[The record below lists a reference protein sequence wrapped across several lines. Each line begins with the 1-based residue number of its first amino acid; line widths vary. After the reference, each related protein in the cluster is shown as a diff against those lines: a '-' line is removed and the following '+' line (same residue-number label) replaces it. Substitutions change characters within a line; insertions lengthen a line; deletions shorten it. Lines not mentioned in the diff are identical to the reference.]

1 MFILLEKRKHDKGGE
16 FVLNNKSEIGA
27 GVFLFLFASVFFVQ
41 ALGYEYLGSL
51 GPGPGFFSTWISGA
65 LAILSL
71 LYIYQSYKKGKTKEK
86 TVEIEEED
94 STSEESAPKEKSFG
108 KIAYIVGCMVFYVLA
123 LNFLGFVLTTAI
135 FLFAL
140 LFKEYKWYTSLGI
153 AIFVSILLFWLFGSL
168 LNVAL
173 PVNVLGW

>member
-1 MFILLEKRKHDKGGE
+1 M
-16 FVLNNKSEIGA
+16 LNYKSEMGA
-27 GVFLFLFASVFFVQ
+27 GIFLFLFASVFFVQ

-51 GPGPGFFSTWISGA
+51 GPGPGFFSTWISGV
-65 LAILSL
+65 LAVLSL

-86 TVEIEEED
+86 TAEIKEED
-94 STSEESAPKEKSFG
+94 STPEESALNEKSFG
-108 KIAYIVGCMVFYVLA
+108 KIAYIVGCMMFYVFA
-123 LNFLGFVLTTAI
+123 LTFLGFVLTTTI